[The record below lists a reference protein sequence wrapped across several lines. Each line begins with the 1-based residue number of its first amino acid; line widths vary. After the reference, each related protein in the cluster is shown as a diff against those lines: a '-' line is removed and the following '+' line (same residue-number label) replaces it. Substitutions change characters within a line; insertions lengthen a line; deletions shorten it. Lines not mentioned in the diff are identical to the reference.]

1 MVGSG
6 GISVAHRV
14 QADVPYG
21 PEDVQHR
28 AGLLLRVLTQNKIY
42 FMSWTS
48 ASLIQYG
55 TIRMTSHFA
64 PYDTIRM
71 TLHLA
76 PRTRSYFP

>member
-1 MVGSG
+1 MKTFS
-6 GISVAHRV
+6 IV
-14 QADVPYG
+14 QVFFS
-21 PEDVQHR
+21 
-28 AGLLLRVLTQNKIY
+28 VLTQNKIY

-48 ASLIQYG
+48 ASHIQYG